1 MKRITSLIIL
11 VALLI
16 PIVAVKAENETVDLS
31 ADPSTR
37 AQQAIALAEAN
48 GHDVQVSASDL
59 AAFITELENPTF
71 VLAVAQS
78 DTVQAQGGVKQY
90 KCKSS
95 TSGAFTGLT
104 VNWWAYARVVN
115 GRIQGN
121 PYNEGFNHAYYGV
134 PGSYAVVTGSVTA
147 YANNGGRRIR
157 LDMNGTA
164 SIWFLNI
171 HISTM
176 SLNLT
181 CSKSAKGVTHA

>member
-1 MKRITSLIIL
+1 MKRIFLLAIFA
-11 VALLI
+11 ALLL
-16 PIVAVKAENETVDLS
+16 PTAAVRAETESVDLS
-31 ADPSTR
+31 ADASTR
-37 AQQAIALAEAN
+37 AQQAIALAEAR
-48 GHDVQVSASDL
+48 GHDVAVTASDL
-59 AAFITELENPTF
+59 AASITELENPP
-71 VLAVAQS
+71 LAVATAQS
-78 DTVQAQGGVKQY
+78 YTTSVHGVKQY

-95 TSGAFTGLT
+95 TIGTFTGLT

-121 PYNEGFNHAYYGV
+121 PYDEGFNHSYYGV

-147 YANNGGRRIR
+147 YTNNGGRRIR

-181 CSKSAKGVTHA
+181 CSKSA